1 MEANLDDYFWM
12 IDRLGME
19 DNQKNKVDNEKNTV
33 VLDKMLT
40 GSIANGYYMA
50 KLIVEMHS
58 TYLKRTRKKFTL
70 DPAISNVKDNL
81 QKKTKEANWFAVA
94 RQLSKFGVTLDNES
108 VDQIISKNN
117 VEIVSELISQLAQ
130 VD

>member
-70 DPAISNVKDNL
+70 DPAISTVKDNL
-81 QKKTKEANWFAVA
+81 QKKTRKVRGEANPKVGTKWSSPFPSCKLLFFHPIDA
-94 RQLSKFGVTLDNES
+94 SCFE
-108 VDQIISKNN
+108 
-117 VEIVSELISQLAQ
+117 
-130 VD
+130 